1 MKTPLIL
8 AAAVAGLALVAP
20 AQATETPRNDTDIK
34 ANSTAPVPGVSK
46 NSRLSNWPALP
57 ERQAGR
63 SYSAI
68 VHTTFGLRER
78 NFESGRR

>member
-8 AAAVAGLALVAP
+8 AAIAGLALVAP

-34 ANSTAPVPGVSK
+34 ANSTAPIPGVTG
-46 NSRLSNWPALP
+46 NPRLSNWPALP
-57 ERQAGR
+57 ERHAGR

-68 VHTTFGLRER
+68 VHTTFGSRER